1 MNLRSCKYTAAQ
13 GTAPAA
19 PLRYNSSLYYLFCA
33 KRSSFFQQNVHRRS
47 KTAPNAFFFGQFAAC
62 PGAVLTNPA
71 ALCYNFHDFRQEA
84 GPAGRSPPYTI
95 FSRRIFE
102 TDAMKGSAVGLQADW
117 QAPFFVFLRRS
128 HRRKQMKTKNS
139 SPARNVVLA
148 ALFLALA
155 FVLPMVT
162 GHLPQVGNMLC
173 PMHFPILLCGF
184 VLGGPWGLAVG
195 FAAPLLRSVLFGMP
209 PMFPI
214 AISMAFE
221 LAAYGAVS
229 GWLYRRVKH
238 TLPMTYATLAAAMV
252 AGARSAS
259 CWRACPARASRSR
272 PSCPVRSSPLCRA
285 SSHSWC
291 SSPSSSPLC
300 RKPRCWSNRF
310 SLPLSQVKKLV
321 QHPNNIFSICNS
333 TLLLLH

>member
-1 MNLRSCKYTAAQ
+1 
-13 GTAPAA
+13 
-19 PLRYNSSLYYLFCA
+19 
-33 KRSSFFQQNVHRRS
+33 
-47 KTAPNAFFFGQFAAC
+47 
-62 PGAVLTNPA
+62 
-71 ALCYNFHDFRQEA
+71 
-84 GPAGRSPPYTI
+84 
-95 FSRRIFE
+95 
-102 TDAMKGSAVGLQADW
+102 
-117 QAPFFVFLRRS
+117 
-128 HRRKQMKTKNS
+128 MKTKNS

-252 AGARSAS
+252 AGRLVWGAVRFVLAGLSGSSFPFSAFLS
-259 CWRACPARASRSR
+259 GALFTAVPGIIAQLVLIPLIITAAESKGAGVTGSRCLYRKSR
-272 PSCPVRSSPLCRA
+272 N
-285 SSHSWC
+285 WC
-291 SSPSSSPLC
+291 SIQTTSFRYAIQRCCCCIKKLNCCHQASQSSLRSPVPLIGGASGKK
-300 RKPRCWSNRF
+300 RKFF
-310 SLPLSQVKKLV
+310 SLSKPLLRRRGGIAK
-321 QHPNNIFSICNS
+321 P
-333 TLLLLH
+333 